1 MLNEINLDFKIFH
14 RLLFTFDVDGVRL
27 AVSSRSV
34 AAISGEGD
42 DLSIRRGTDESSSSS
57 RKRRK

>member
-1 MLNEINLDFKIFH
+1 MKLIWISKFFIDCF
-14 RLLFTFDVDGVRL
+14 FTFGVDGVRL

-42 DLSIRRGTDESSSSS
+42 DLSIRRGTDKSSSSS